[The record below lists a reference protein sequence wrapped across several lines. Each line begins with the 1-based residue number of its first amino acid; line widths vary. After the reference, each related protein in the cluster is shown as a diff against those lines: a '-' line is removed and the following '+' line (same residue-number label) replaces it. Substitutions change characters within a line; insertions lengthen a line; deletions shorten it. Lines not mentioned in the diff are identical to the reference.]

1 MKNKKIALSGGFDPV
16 HVGHVRMIQ
25 SAADIGDVVIIAN
38 SDAWL
43 QRKKGYIF
51 MPWSERAEILSAFKG
66 VVAVIQGK
74 DDDDS
79 VCESIADLKNTMD
92 IDYFGN
98 GGDRK
103 NNNTP
108 EVALCDQL
116 GIELVWNLGGQ
127 KIQSSSELVERQKDL

>member
-25 SAADIGDVVIIAN
+25 SAADFGDVVIIAN
-38 SDAWL
+38 SDDWL

>member
-92 IDYFGN
+92 VAYFGN